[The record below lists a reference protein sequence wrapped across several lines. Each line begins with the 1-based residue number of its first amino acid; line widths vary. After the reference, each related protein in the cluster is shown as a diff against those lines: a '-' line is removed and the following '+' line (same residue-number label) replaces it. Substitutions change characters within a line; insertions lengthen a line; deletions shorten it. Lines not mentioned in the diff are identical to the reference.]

1 MAHLSFAHLSYPARA
16 KGQAAPDAAG
26 KIHERAAHE
35 RPCQPQCGEGR
46 SAQVMANDLA
56 ERNRGKAS
64 ACPLPATGLRMRR
77 APKAAATSPSQ
88 KTTRPCGQKQRRKSN
103 LVCFGRHR
111 ARRRPREPGTGT
123 LFGTL
128 RAARGPITSEQITFS
143 APFLATARRFFFL
156 DCTPTAS
163 TDPHV
168 QTVRYPAIT

>member
-16 KGQAAPDAAG
+16 KGQAAPDATG

-46 SAQVMANDLA
+46 SAQAMANDLA

-103 LVCFGRHR
+103 LVCFERHR
-111 ARRRPREPGTGT
+111 ARRRPREPSTGT
-123 LFGTL
+123 LFETLRDAAGSPGPDHVRADYFFGTL
-128 RAARGPITSEQITFS
+128 FGHRPS
-143 APFLATARRFFFL
+143 FFL
-156 DCTPTAS
+156 PRLHPNGLNRLPYS
-163 TDPHV
+163 NS
-168 QTVRYPAIT
+168 